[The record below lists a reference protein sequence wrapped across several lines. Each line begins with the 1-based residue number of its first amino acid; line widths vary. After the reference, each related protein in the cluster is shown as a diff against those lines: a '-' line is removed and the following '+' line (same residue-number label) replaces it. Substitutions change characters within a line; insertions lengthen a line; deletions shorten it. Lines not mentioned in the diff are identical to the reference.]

1 YLNGHPLKKL
11 RSWMEE
17 EEKLDPHFPV
27 QKLALAEIIALRKCI
42 PKNPRFVYSKDQII
56 NMSLSTMAKNP
67 DIAYQINEEHL
78 SHVRREVL
86 LEMGIKIINT

>member
-1 YLNGHPLKKL
+1 
-11 RSWMEE
+11 
-17 EEKLDPHFPV
+17 
-27 QKLALAEIIALRKCI
+27 
-42 PKNPRFVYSKDQII
+42 
-56 NMSLSTMAKNP
+56 MSLSTMAKNP